1 MTTSMRF
8 GTRVWSLGKLLL
20 LIGALGATYLL
31 FFGVSMRVALRSR
44 EVEVPELVGHTVN
57 EATQSLAALGLALR
71 VEENRRSDER
81 IAAGRIMQQ
90 DPSQGVPARQQ
101 RTIRVW
107 VSSGPHTTTVPPLV
121 GQTERTAQMRLQ
133 QDGLEAGTI
142 SEFRSPDYPAD
153 AVVSQDPPPA
163 SRAPR
168 VSLLLNRGEQA
179 TTYVMPDVI
188 GMDGARAA
196 AALRSRGFRVS
207 IVGSQP
213 YPGVPAGTVVRQ
225 QPPGG
230 FQVAGADPISLEVS
244 R

>member
-1 MTTSMRF
+1 MQRMRF
-8 GTRVWSLGKLLL
+8 GTRVWGLGKLLF

-31 FFGVSMRVALRSR
+31 FFGVSMRVALKSR
-44 EVEVPELVGHTVN
+44 EVEVPNLLGLTVN
-57 EATQSLAALGLALR
+57 EATQTLGELELGLR
-71 VEENRRSDER
+71 VAENERPDET

-90 DPSQGVPARQQ
+90 DPPAEVPARQQ

-107 VSSGPHTTTVPPLV
+107 VSTGPRSTTVPLLV
-121 GQTERTAQMRLQ
+121 GQTERTAQMRIQ
-133 QDGLEAGTI
+133 QDGLEIA
-142 SEFRSPDYPAD
+142 SVSVFRSPDYPAD
-153 AVVSQDPPPA
+153 AVVAQDPPSD
-163 SRAPR
+163 SRAPA

-188 GMDGARAA
+188 GMDGERAA
-196 AALRSRGFRVS
+196 DALRRGGFRVS

-213 YPGVPAGTVVRQ
+213 YAGVPSGTVVRQ

-230 FQVAGADPISLEVS
+230 FRVAAADAISLEVS